1 MYWENVLAIIVT
13 QVNDMIQLMV
23 RKPLADLN
31 NLPDKKGDSKK
42 EEKVEV
48 QEEKVKVAKVAE
60 SKVYKVG
67 DGIDVR
73 DRETGGKEY

>member
-48 QEEKVKVAKVAE
+48 
-60 SKVYKVG
+60 
-67 DGIDVR
+67 
-73 DRETGGKEY
+73 